1 MNQFINKFNLI
12 NNTFLIQLKT
22 KDTKKKGL
30 VWLVNQNYFLKMWAE
45 NGVMLA
51 KEEITEKL
59 NAMR

>member
-1 MNQFINKFNLI
+1 M
-12 NNTFLIQLKT
+12 NNTFSVQLKT
-22 KDTKKKGL
+22 KNTKRQGL
-30 VWLVNQNYFLKMWAE
+30 VGLVNQNYFLKMWAE